1 MNNLSD
7 VMGGA
12 NLYGGTSYSFTVDRF
27 GAANSAIYFNNGYL
41 QVPSGVYFYGDFTVI
56 AWINLKSYQYYSR
69 IIDFGNGSPGDN
81 VILCLDTSNPYLI
94 AQVYSTQTES
104 IILENSLQ
112 LNQWYHIA
120 FVLSGT
126 TGFIYVNGR
135 QGATGTLSLPRN
147 VQRTRNYIGKS
158 NWPEANADAV
168 YDDLKIYNETL
179 EATDI
184 LNEYIL
190 TSNYGKIFLYFIYLK
205 FLNHYY
211 ITKPLDYILNIT
223 FSV

>member
-1 MNNLSD
+1 MLWEELTYTAGQAIHSQSID
-7 VMGGA
+7 LVQR
-12 NLYGGTSYSFTVDRF
+12 TQQFTLTTDTCRF
-27 GAANSAIYFNNGYL
+27 L
-41 QVPSGVYFYGDFTVI
+41 Q
-56 AWINLKSYQYYSR
+56 
-69 IIDFGNGSPGDN
+69 
-81 VILCLDTSNPYLI
+81 

>member
-1 MNNLSD
+1 M
-7 VMGGA
+7 
-12 NLYGGTSYSFTVDRF
+12 
-27 GAANSAIYFNNGYL
+27 
-41 QVPSGVYFYGDFTVI
+41 
-56 AWINLKSYQYYSR
+56 
-69 IIDFGNGSPGDN
+69 
-81 VILCLDTSNPYLI
+81 
-94 AQVYSTQTES
+94 
-104 IILENSLQ
+104 
-112 LNQWYHIA
+112 
-120 FVLSGT
+120 
-126 TGFIYVNGR
+126 NGR

-158 NWPEANADAV
+158 NWPEVNADAV